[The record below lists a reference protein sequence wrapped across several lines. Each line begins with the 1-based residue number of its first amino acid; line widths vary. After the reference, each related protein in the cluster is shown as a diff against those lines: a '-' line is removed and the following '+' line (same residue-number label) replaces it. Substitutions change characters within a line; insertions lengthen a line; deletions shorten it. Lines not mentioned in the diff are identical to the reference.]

1 MGHSV
6 IWQIT
11 RSCELGCHD
20 CLVADERVSGRPE
33 LSTFESYKTID
44 QIATSKPQRFV
55 ISGGDPLARK
65 DIFELVQYARRR
77 GLDPAVNVSPT
88 KALTPENI
96 NKLRRNGL
104 TRLVFSLNGS
114 SPEKHDAV
122 SGIAG
127 SFAATVRGMRWAH
140 DAGIAVEVNTL
151 IARETVADLAAI
163 AEVIDPFG
171 IEAWNIYF
179 LVPVA
184 SMRKLHEVSSH
195 QANEALEALAAIASI
210 ARYSVRVI
218 EPPQEWS
225 DFAGYVG
232 KAGDVVVV
240 TADGDVRP
248 SEFLPISAGNL
259 RERRL
264 GTIMRAMEAPV

>member
-6 IWQIT
+6 IWQLT
-11 RSCELGCHD
+11 RSCDLGCDD
-20 CLVADERVSGRPE
+20 CLMANERFSARTE

-44 QIATSKPQRFV
+44 QIAASKPERFV
-55 ISGGDPLARK
+55 ISGGDPFARK

-88 KALTPENI
+88 KALTAENI
-96 NKLRRNGL
+96 NKLQRNGL

-114 SPEKHDAV
+114 SPEKHDGI

-127 SFAATVRGMRWAH
+127 SFATTVRGMRWAL
-140 DAGIAVEVNTL
+140 DAGITVEVNTL
-151 IARETVADLAAI
+151 IARETVDDLAAI
-163 AEVIDPFG
+163 AEVIDPFRVD
-171 IEAWNIYF
+171 AWNIYF
-179 LVPVA
+179 LVPVPA
-184 SMRKLHEVSSH
+184 VRKLHAVSPA
-195 QANEALEALAAIASI
+195 QAEEALEALAAIATI
-210 ARYSVRVI
+210 ARYSVRTM
-218 EPPQEWS
+218 EAPQEWS

-232 KAGDVVVV
+232 NEGGAVFV

-248 SEFLPISAGNL
+248 SEFLPMTAGNL

-264 GTIMRAMEAPV
+264 GSIIRTMEAPR

>member
-6 IWQIT
+6 IWQLT
-11 RSCELGCHD
+11 RSCDLGCND
-20 CLVADERVSGRPE
+20 CLVANEHASGRTE

-44 QIATSKPQRFV
+44 QIAISKPERFV

-77 GLDPAVNVSPT
+77 GLDPSVNVSPT
-88 KALTPENI
+88 RALTPENI

-104 TRLVFSLNGS
+104 TRLIFSLNGS
-114 SPEKHDAV
+114 SPEKHDGI

-127 SFAATVRGMRWAH
+127 AFATTVRGMRWAH
-140 DAGIAVEVNTL
+140 DAGMAIEVNTL
-151 IARETVADLAAI
+151 IARETVGDLAAI

-184 SMRKLHEVSSH
+184 SVRTLHEISSQ
-195 QANEALEALAAIASI
+195 QATESLEALAAIASI
-210 ARYSVRVI
+210 ARYSVRVM

-232 KAGDVVVV
+232 QAGNVVVV
-240 TADGDVRP
+240 TADGDVKP

-264 GTIMRAMEAPV
+264 GAIMRAMETPV

>member
-1 MGHSV
+1 MRHTV
-6 IWQIT
+6 IWQLT
-11 RSCELGCHD
+11 RSCDLGCDD
-20 CLVADERVSGRPE
+20 CLVANERFSARTE

-44 QIATSKPQRFV
+44 QIAASKPQRFV
-55 ISGGDPLARK
+55 ISGGDPFARK

-88 KALTPENI
+88 KALTAENI

-114 SPEKHDAV
+114 SPEKHDRI

-127 SFAATVRGMRWAH
+127 AFATTVRGMRWAL
-140 DAGIAVEVNTL
+140 DAGITVEVNTL
-151 IARETVADLAAI
+151 IARETIDDLAAI
-163 AEVIDPFG
+163 AEVINPFG

-179 LVPVA
+179 LVPVV

-210 ARYSVRVI
+210 ARYSVRI
-218 EPPQEWS
+218 MEPPQEWS

-232 KAGDVVVV
+232 KAGDVVFV
-240 TADGDVRP
+240 TADGDIRP

-264 GTIMRAMEAPV
+264 GALMRTMEAPV